1 MLERRVERWM
11 THDVITLEPLATIA
25 DALDLMDRERIRHIL
40 VVDDEDR
47 LAGIVSDRDVK
58 RVLADRKSH
67 RSIERALERPV
78 STIMTKHVLRLDAD
92 ATLVEAAELMCR
104 EKISALPIVDDDA
117 LAGIITT
124 EDVLWAFVEL
134 DRNDEE
140 EREDEEID
148 RSVPPDREAA

>member
-11 THDVITLEPLATIA
+11 THDVISLGPRSTIR
-25 DALDLMDRERIRHIL
+25 DALDLMERERIRHIL
-40 VVDDEDR
+40 IVDAHER
-47 LAGIVSDRDVK
+47 LVGIVSDRDVK
-58 RVLADRKSH
+58 RVLADRKAH
-67 RSIERALERPV
+67 GRIDEALDRPL
-78 STIMTKHVLRLDAD
+78 SAIMTKNVLRLEPD

-104 EKISALPIVDDDA
+104 EKVSALPVVDDEA
-117 LAGIITT
+117 LAGIITS

-134 DRNDEE
+134 DRGDEE